1 MSVNECW
8 SIINQLQHTV
18 IEKIHLVIFE
28 KVNDNKQ
35 GEKNKEVKNKRVMGE
50 NVEKN
55 FGHSLFLLRL
65 SFFT

>member
-1 MSVNECW
+1 MSVYECW

-18 IEKIHLVIFE
+18 IEGIHLVIFE
-28 KVNDNKQ
+28 KINDKKQ
-35 GEKNKEVKNKRVMGE
+35 EKKTKEVKNKRVMGE

-65 SFFT
+65 SSFT

>member
-8 SIINQLQHTV
+8 SIINKLQHTV
-18 IEKIHLVIFE
+18 IEKLHLVIFE

-35 GEKNKEVKNKRVMGE
+35 EKKNKEVKNKRVMGE

>member
-1 MSVNECW
+1 MSVYECW
-8 SIINQLQHTV
+8 SIINQLQHTA
-18 IEKIHLVIFE
+18 IETIHLVIFE

>member
-1 MSVNECW
+1 MSVYECW

-18 IEKIHLVIFE
+18 IEKLHLVIFE

-35 GEKNKEVKNKRVMGE
+35 EKKTKEVKNKRVMGE

-55 FGHSLFLLRL
+55 FGHSLFLPRL

>member
-1 MSVNECW
+1 MSVYECW

-18 IEKIHLVIFE
+18 IEGIHLVIFE
-28 KVNDNKQ
+28 KVNDKKQ
-35 GEKNKEVKNKRVMGE
+35 EKKTKEVKNKRVMGE

-55 FGHSLFLLRL
+55 FGHSLFLPRL

>member
-1 MSVNECW
+1 MSVYECW

-18 IEKIHLVIFE
+18 IEGIHLVIFE
-28 KVNDNKQ
+28 KINDKKQ
-35 GEKNKEVKNKRVMGE
+35 EKKTKEVKNKRVMGE

-55 FGHSLFLLRL
+55 FGHSLFLPRL

>member
-1 MSVNECW
+1 MSVYECW

-35 GEKNKEVKNKRVMGE
+35 GKKNKEVKNKRVMGE

>member
-1 MSVNECW
+1 MSVYECW

-18 IEKIHLVIFE
+18 IEKLHLVIFE

-35 GEKNKEVKNKRVMGE
+35 EKKNKEVKNKRVMGE
-50 NVEKN
+50 NVEKI

>member
-8 SIINQLQHTV
+8 SIINQLQHTA

-35 GEKNKEVKNKRVMGE
+35 EKKNKEVKNKRVMD
-50 NVEKN
+50 
-55 FGHSLFLLRL
+55 
-65 SFFT
+65 

>member
-8 SIINQLQHTV
+8 SIINQLQHTA

-28 KVNDNKQ
+28 NINDNKQ
-35 GEKNKEVKNKRVMGE
+35 GKNNKEVKNKRVMGE

-65 SFFT
+65 SSFT

>member
-1 MSVNECW
+1 MSVYECW

-18 IEKIHLVIFE
+18 IEKLHLVIFE

-35 GEKNKEVKNKRVMGE
+35 EKKNKEVKNKRVMGE